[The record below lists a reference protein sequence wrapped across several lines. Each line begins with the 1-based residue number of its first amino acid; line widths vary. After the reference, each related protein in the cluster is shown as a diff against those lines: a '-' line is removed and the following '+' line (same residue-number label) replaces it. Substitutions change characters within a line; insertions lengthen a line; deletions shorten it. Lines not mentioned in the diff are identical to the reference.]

1 MRRDDRVAA
10 GPATLLRAG
19 GPVSWTVFAVLVGVS
34 LVVLFTPASG
44 VPFAP
49 AGVDKIVH
57 LVLFG
62 SLGAAGSW
70 AGGSWRVLVVL
81 LVAYAAGSELLQ
93 GLPAVNRSVSAWDW
107 LADTV
112 GVVLGLSAARLFAR
126 RRTG

>member
-1 MRRDDRVAA
+1 MRADDRVAV
-10 GPATLLRAG
+10 PPPTLLRAG
-19 GPVSWTVFAVLVGVS
+19 GPVSMAVLVVLVVAS
-34 LVVLFTPASG
+34 LAVLFTPASG

-62 SLGAAGSW
+62 SLAAAGSW

-81 LVAYAAGSELLQ
+81 LVAYAAGSELVQ

-112 GVVLGLSAARLFAR
+112 GVVLGLSAARLVAR
-126 RRTG
+126 RRVG